1 MQEEFIIGGAN
12 RIMQEEFIIGGANR
26 IMQGEF
32 IIGGADRI
40 QTLVVAVQELCRRNS

>member
-40 QTLVVAVQELCRRNS
+40 QTLVVAVQELCRGNS